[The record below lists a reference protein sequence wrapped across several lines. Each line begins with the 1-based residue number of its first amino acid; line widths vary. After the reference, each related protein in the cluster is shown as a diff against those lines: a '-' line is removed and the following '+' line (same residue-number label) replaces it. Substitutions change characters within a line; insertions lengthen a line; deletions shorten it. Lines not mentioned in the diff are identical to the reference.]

1 MDLLF
6 GRRKTPEELL
16 RQNQRAL
23 TRAMRELDRERQK
36 LEAQEKKIIIDIKKM
51 AKQGQM
57 VRGDRAGGPRDL
69 EETWKGFGV
78 PQGAVGTLLGTGE
91 RGGDMGSMGILLGAR
106 ECGGDVEDP
115 KRLQWGHGDPTGGQ
129 GMWWGRGRPQE
140 TTVGT
145 WGPY

>member
-57 VRGDRAGGPRDL
+57 VRGSFLGGP
-69 EETWKGFGV
+69 
-78 PQGAVGTLLGTGE
+78 
-91 RGGDMGSMGILLGAR
+91 GDM
-106 ECGGDVEDP
+106 E
-115 KRLQWGHGDPTGGQ
+115 
-129 GMWWGRGRPQE
+129 GMWNGVGRM
-140 TTVGT
+140 
-145 WGPY
+145 

>member
-57 VRGDRAGGPRDL
+57 VRGDSAGRPEGRGGDV
-69 EETWKGFGV
+69 EGV
-78 PQGAVGTLLGTGE
+78 WGSAVGAVGTLLGTGE
-91 RGGDMGSMGILLGAR
+91 CGGDMGSMGTLLGAR
-106 ECGGDVEDP
+106 ERDGDVEDP
-115 KRLQWGHGDPTGGQ
+115 KRPQWGP
-129 GMWWGRGRPQE
+129 
-140 TTVGT
+140 